1 VVLAE
6 KGYLSNNLVFVKKQ
20 YKSCFL
26 KNSIKVSS
34 DFQSGTINIF
44 KISDDV

>member
-1 VVLAE
+1 VALAE

-34 DFQSGTINIF
+34 DFLSGTIKYLQNI
-44 KISDDV
+44 